1 MCCLVLVTLSLVKSY
16 IVTLSLDL
24 FQQKIALGFKEIA
37 IYRINLK
44 LSGKYDLDLKIENA
58 RLDWFRSSRIRQ
70 VGLLGEVSR
79 RSFSTLLSP
88 CSDDLSL

>member
-1 MCCLVLVTLSLVKSY
+1 MWYLVLVTLSLVKSY

-24 FQQKIALGFKEIA
+24 IQQKIALGLKEIS

-44 LSGKYDLDLKIENA
+44 FSGKHDLDWKIENA
-58 RLDWFRSSRIRQ
+58 RLDWFGSSRLRQ

>member
-24 FQQKIALGFKEIA
+24 FQQKIALGFKKIA